1 MLENKRIMT
10 ILAHEDDETLGCG
23 GTLNRFNKQN
33 ILCLIPIKRI
43 EEQCRSAL
51 KTLGINNVI
60 YGEFDDNQL
69 DKYPLMEICRFVS
82 SQIERFNPDVIIT
95 HCSRCTN
102 QDHRVLYEASIISTR
117 PLKNHIDLLTCEIM
131 SSTGYLRPTEFEPN
145 FYVELSPENIL
156 KKMKA
161 VEEYVTELRK
171 CRSPEVISAL
181 ARVRG
186 AESGFDYAEG
196 FQIVRSYEA

>member
-10 ILAHEDDETLGCG
+10 VLAHPDDETLGCG
-23 GTLNRFNKQN
+23 GTLNRFSKQN
-33 ILCLIPIKRI
+33 VCCLFAVKRI
-43 EEQCRSAL
+43 TEQCQSAL
-51 KTLGINNVI
+51 RTLNIQNCLFGD
-60 YGEFDDNQL
+60 FSDNEL
-69 DKYPLMEICRFVS
+69 DKYPLLEICKFVEFN
-82 SQIERFNPDVIIT
+82 IGKFNPDVVIT
-95 HCSRCTN
+95 HTDGCRN
-102 QDHRVLYEASIISTR
+102 QDHRILVHAVDIATR
-117 PLKNHIDLLTCEIM
+117 PLKNHIQLLSCEIP
-131 SSTGYLRPTEFEPN
+131 SSTTGFNPN
-145 FYVELSPENIL
+145 YYVELSPDNIL

-196 FQIVRSYEA
+196 FQVVRTYE